1 MLQIKHPGNY
11 LRAAFPIEY
20 LQLGKFDLP
29 LVTSDASNLQ
39 FQMLQI
45 YNSHSSILQ
54 FSFVRFALCVR
65 YGPVRGCC
73 CQNKGAH
80 VSHS

>member
-1 MLQIKHPGNY
+1 VYTFAADAVDDCGCWLSGVSLHVPERNVLQIKHPGNY

-39 FQMLQI
+39 FI
-45 YNSHSSILQ
+45 
-54 FSFVRFALCVR
+54 FVRLALC
-65 YGPVRGCC
+65 G
-73 CQNKGAH
+73 N
-80 VSHS
+80 

>member
-1 MLQIKHPGNY
+1 MLQIKHRGHY

-39 FQMLQI
+39 F
-45 YNSHSSILQ
+45 
-54 FSFVRFALCVR
+54 SFVRLALCGR
-65 YGPVRGCC
+65 
-73 CQNKGAH
+73 
-80 VSHS
+80 